1 MGFII
6 RHLSLDQLNA
16 ESDDCNSVFTSIT
29 QLLYS
34 LYQGPKTLF
43 TPGKSKAR
51 DEDELIGRYQYS
63 NSFLSL
69 LKCFVEKYAYLY
81 PLCLFESMSERMAL
95 EQENQI
101 NLYFQ
106 LYIIYEGMHQIH
118 QRHKLPDKI
127 MSINYRISPSAKG
140 GELRQ
145 EIQAFI
151 RLTFGENG

>member
-6 RHLSLDQLNA
+6 RHLSLDQLNT
-16 ESDDCNSVFTSIT
+16 ENDDYNGVFSSIT

-43 TPGKSKAR
+43 TPGKSKTR

-69 LKCFVEKYAYLY
+69 LKCFAEKYAYLY
-81 PLCLFESMSERMAL
+81 PLCLYESMNEKLVMDQGNL
-95 EQENQI
+95 I

-106 LYIIYEGMHQIH
+106 MYIIYEGMHQIH

-145 EIQAFI
+145 EIQGFI
-151 RLTFGENG
+151 KQTFGVNG